1 MAVVAAVGLSTM
13 DCARRHF
20 FPLDSGH
27 HGASPVQVR
36 GKTEPSHRPLS
47 FPPNFK
53 TSRALN
59 HRQSDLQEALV
70 CQPCPPAMEVSCEII
85 LVVPPLLIFRNKNEE
100 LLEIDSFF
108 ASLYLFR
115 ELANNKFWEKILET
129 LGDALN

>member
-1 MAVVAAVGLSTM
+1 
-13 DCARRHF
+13 
-20 FPLDSGH
+20 
-27 HGASPVQVR
+27 
-36 GKTEPSHRPLS
+36 
-47 FPPNFK
+47 
-53 TSRALN
+53 
-59 HRQSDLQEALV
+59 
-70 CQPCPPAMEVSCEII
+70 MEVSCEII